1 MTSNKTEHVARDI
14 IDLDN
19 FEQDIINGRITDYRP
34 YVENG
39 TFHENRAYKQMCIK
53 HGVARELY
61 PEWAQSNDL
70 DKYDNW
76 IQLLLAEKGYCLDI
90 LSESGDPEILSEVL
104 HHDLNYALNDTMLT
118 TYRHVVTD
126 AIMQSADIPLK
137 VLEQYLA
144 TKDDEDDETAL
155 ELKQKAM
162 SITPNTIEKTMTP
175 AQLYVVNNPLWA
187 LDFTGYDI
195 NRLLMRL
202 GNQPQTEETFNATL
216 HNVQTPMLI
225 LDETGK
231 LTLNKEHPNNQA

>member
-1 MTSNKTEHVARDI
+1 MDPNNCEKAARDI

-19 FEQDIINGRITDYRP
+19 FEQDIIDGQIVDYRP
-34 YVENG
+34 YVEDG

-53 HGVARELY
+53 YGVAQELY
-61 PEWAQSNDL
+61 PEWAQSNDP

-90 LSESGDPEILSEVL
+90 LSESGDSEVLSEVL
-104 HHDLNYALNDTMLT
+104 KHDLHYALNDMMLT

-126 AIMQSADIPLK
+126 AIMQVVDIPPK
-137 VLEQYLA
+137 VLERYLE

-175 AQLYVVNNPLWA
+175 AQLYAVNNPLWA

-202 GNQPQTEETFNATL
+202 SNQPQIEETFNTAL

-225 LDETGK
+225 LGEAGK
-231 LTLNKEHPNNQA
+231 LTLNKQHTNNQV